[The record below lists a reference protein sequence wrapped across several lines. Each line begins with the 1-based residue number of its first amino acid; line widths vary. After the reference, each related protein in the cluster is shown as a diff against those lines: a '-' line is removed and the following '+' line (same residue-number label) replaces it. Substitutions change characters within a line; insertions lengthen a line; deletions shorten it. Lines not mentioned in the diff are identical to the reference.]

1 MSVEEQS
8 RYFTYNLAGEF
19 QPLPANNGTLK
30 FFIPP
35 LRANGYSDHY
45 KQALV
50 KIKSVQIGGSAIN
63 NDDPIPIVWA
73 NIGSVDRNFCLGG
86 INLYTNLGTGNSG
99 FIGDESQ
106 TINQDDTN
114 GQVQFRNRYGVLL
127 KPTISSYFD
136 TGGGGGSHKARP
148 LDFHYE
154 DNSDIDKSGTIVGL
168 PFGQYLDI
176 TFQEAKQGIDGLPM
190 VPVSNVNG
198 ARINNVGVSITIE
211 FKLI

>member
-50 KIKSVQIGGSAIN
+50 KIKSVQIGGSAVN
-63 NDDPIPIVWA
+63 NDAEIPVVWA

-86 INLYTNLGTGNSG
+86 VNLYTNLGTGNSG

-106 TINQDDTN
+106 TINQSDTN
-114 GQVQFRNRYGVLL
+114 GQVQFRNRYGVIL
-127 KPTISSYFD
+127 KPTLN
-136 TGGGGGSHKARP
+136 GANARP
-148 LDFHYE
+148 VLWSYI
-154 DNSDIDKSGTIVGL
+154 DNSDIDKTGVIVGL

-198 ARINNVGVSITIE
+198 ARVNDIGVSITIE